1 MKKLLFILSLLLL
14 PLLASAQETKSRV
27 VLKNGT
33 KLTGILKSVDPTDA
47 IKIVI
52 AGVETTIK
60 MADIDQIEEID
71 ETPSNITPPATAS
84 NGVEEKLKVTDFA
97 DYPESFEIK
106 IDDQTIKMILVRG
119 GEMNMGY
126 NGKGSLKLKS
136 EPVHKVRV
144 TSFYVSECYIP
155 NIIAKK
161 VDNDLRDKKNIFYS
175 ECSYDKQKAV
185 ADYIA
190 NESKIPVRLITE
202 AEWEYAACS
211 DKQLEI
217 FGKNADFEM
226 CSDWFDSFTNNDV
239 SLDPTGPLK
248 GKRRV
253 FRSYGKFSNKFNR
266 SRYAVASSIAE
277 ITKSYARLVVK
288 AVDLRAQ

>member
-126 NGKGSLKLKS
+126 NGKGSLGFKS

-144 TSFYVSECYIP
+144 TSFYVSEGYIP
-155 NIIAKK
+155 TVIAQK
-161 VDNDLRDKKNIFYS
+161 VDSKLRDKKDVFYS
-175 ECSYDKQKAV
+175 DCRYDKQKDV

-190 NESKIPVRLITE
+190 NESKIPLRLITE
-202 AEWEYAACS
+202 AEWEFAACS
-211 DKQLEI
+211 EKQSEI
-217 FGKNADFEM
+217 FGKNADFEI
-226 CSDWFDSFTNNDV
+226 CSDWFDSFAN
-239 SLDPTGPLK
+239 SGKSIDPVGPPK
-248 GKRRV
+248 GKRHV
-253 FRSYGKFSNKFNR
+253 FRSYGVLTNKFDR
-266 SRYAVASSIAE
+266 SRLA
-277 ITKSYARLVVK
+277 ITVKAYARLVVK
-288 AVDLRAQ
+288 AVDLGAQ